1 MDNSQLKDALID
13 LLNRIETEIIA
24 FDEGLTAKQ
33 KNEKGS
39 LRKWSA
45 RDTISHLVFWGNHFN
60 SQINRAR
67 CREKVPHVGDY
78 INQVNDGVFIEHMD
92 KPFAE
97 TLANFNKSFRDSV
110 EILKSFPAD
119 EINNKK
125 KYEYL
130 NDRTLL
136 DNALGTLGWHVVH
149 HISDF
154 YYKNGKKEK
163 AISQQEIITMRLNVF
178 PSWKANAIYN
188 LACFFRSEW

>member
-1 MDNSQLKDALID
+1 M
-13 LLNRIETEIIA
+13 
-24 FDEGLTAKQ
+24 
-33 KNEKGS
+33 
-39 LRKWSA
+39 
-45 RDTISHLVFWGNHFN
+45 
-60 SQINRAR
+60 
-67 CREKVPHVGDY
+67 
-78 INQVNDGVFIEHMD
+78 
-92 KPFAE
+92 
-97 TLANFNKSFRDSV
+97 
-110 EILKSFPAD
+110 KSFPAD

-163 AISQQEIITMRLNVF
+163 AIAQQEIITMRLNVF

-188 LACFFRSEW
+188 LACFFALNGEKDRAIKSLKNSFVDPPELIEWSKSDSDLDGLRDDADFKALYRKN

>member
-1 MDNSQLKDALID
+1 M
-13 LLNRIETEIIA
+13 
-24 FDEGLTAKQ
+24 
-33 KNEKGS
+33 
-39 LRKWSA
+39 
-45 RDTISHLVFWGNHFN
+45 
-60 SQINRAR
+60 
-67 CREKVPHVGDY
+67 GDY

-136 DNALGTLGWHVVH
+136 DNALGTLG
-149 HISDF
+149 
-154 YYKNGKKEK
+154 
-163 AISQQEIITMRLNVF
+163 
-178 PSWKANAIYN
+178 
-188 LACFFRSEW
+188 